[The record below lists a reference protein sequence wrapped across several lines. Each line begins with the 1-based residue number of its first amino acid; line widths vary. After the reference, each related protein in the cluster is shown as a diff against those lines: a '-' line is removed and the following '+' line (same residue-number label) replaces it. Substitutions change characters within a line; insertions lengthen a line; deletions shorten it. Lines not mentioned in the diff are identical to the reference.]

1 MIRYLLKIKCS
12 TSGCANSK
20 NTAQFWYDNPTT
32 SHPCGICG
40 MMITDCEV
48 LDEKE
53 FEPHPLPPALI
64 TEDITEEIS

>member
-53 FEPHPLPPALI
+53 FEPHPLPPSLI
-64 TEDITEEIS
+64 TEETV

>member
-1 MIRYLLKIKCS
+1 MIKYLLKIKCS
-12 TSGCANSK
+12 TSGCANNK

-53 FEPHPLPPALI
+53 FEPHPLPTSLI
-64 TEDITEEIS
+64 TEETV